1 MFKIRIKDFER
12 DDESSFRLA
21 REREVLCLDMKV
33 VGEKLKR
40 YNHQFYSRRWAQQHW
55 SLDALLESEGDGVL
69 HIATLER
76 EDGSEVCADDPE
88 MDEINLRTEVFDGY
102 RHYISKSKQ

>member
-1 MFKIRIKDFER
+1 MFKIKIRDFEF
-12 DDESSFRLA
+12 DESNLELVRT
-21 REREVLCLDMKV
+21 REVLCPDMKA

-40 YNHQFYSRRWAQQHW
+40 YNHQFYSRRWPQQHW
-55 SLDALLESEGDGVL
+55 SLDALLDAESDGAL

-88 MDEINLRTEVFDGY
+88 MDEIGLRTEVFDGY
-102 RHYISKSKQ
+102 RHYISESK